1 MPPVATSS
9 ALRQRL
15 GNGFLGRYRPPAIID
30 EVQRVPDL
38 LSPPVI
44 VDAETGARLTA
55 TAVKGNVI
63 DITLIPTTVL
73 GETCMTQITARVPDP
88 LVEALD
94 SAARIL
100 NRSRAE
106 VVRQAVER
114 YLEDFEDLNVAL
126 TRLQDPTD
134 EVLDWDQVK
143 RELLDSD

>member
-1 MPPVATSS
+1 MAQV
-9 ALRQRL
+9 
-15 GNGFLGRYRPPAIID
+15 
-30 EVQRVPDL
+30 
-38 LSPPVI
+38 
-44 VDAETGARLTA
+44 
-55 TAVKGNVI
+55 
-63 DITLIPTTVL
+63 
-73 GETCMTQITARVPDP
+73 TARMPDP

-106 VVRQAVER
+106 VVRQAVKC
-114 YLEDFEDLNVAL
+114 YLEDFDDLGVAL